1 MKIAIGIPITNRLV
15 DKDFFLSFAAME
27 KPAHYTLLAPS
38 HEIYS
43 HAQDIADI
51 RNDLV
56 KQAAVAG
63 ADALIMMDSDQ
74 VYPENTI
81 PQIIIGLSKYDAVG
95 AVVHRRYPP
104 FNPLLLR
111 GTLGRYEKISD
122 AECYSGDLIEIDA
135 TGCGC
140 IGYNLHV
147 FEDIKPP
154 WYELIP
160 GTNGKPVGEDIRFC
174 HKMRQAGFTIAA
186 DTSIQVD
193 HLTTFRVDRATH
205 ELFKL
210 IKGEKNGNLQK
221 RQRL

>member
-15 DKDFFLSFAAME
+15 DKDFFLSFAAMT

-43 HAQDIADI
+43 YAQDIADI

-74 VYPENTI
+74 VYPEDTVAKI
-81 PQIIIGLSKYDAVG
+81 TKRLLLYDVVG

-111 GTLGRYEKISD
+111 GTLGRYEKVSD

-140 IGYNLHV
+140 IGYNMHV
-147 FEDIKPP
+147 FEAVKYP
-154 WYELIP
+154 WFELLP
-160 GTNGKPVGEDIRFC
+160 GENGKPVGEDIRLC
-174 HKMRQAGFTIAA
+174 HKIKQAGLSIAA

-205 ELFKL
+205 QLFKL

-221 RQRL
+221 R

>member
-15 DKDFFLSFAAME
+15 DKDFFLSFAAMT

-43 HAQDIADI
+43 YAQDIADI

-74 VYPENTI
+74 VYPEDTVAKI
-81 PQIIIGLSKYDAVG
+81 AKRLLLYDVVG

-111 GTLGRYEKISD
+111 GTLGRYEKVSD

-140 IGYNLHV
+140 IGYNMHV
-147 FEDIKPP
+147 FEAVKYP
-154 WYELIP
+154 WFELLP
-160 GTNGKPVGEDIRFC
+160 GENGKPVGEDIRLC
-174 HKMRQAGFTIAA
+174 HKIKQAGLSIAA

-205 ELFKL
+205 QLFKL

-221 RQRL
+221 R

>member
-15 DKDFFLSFAAME
+15 DKDFFLSFAAMT

-43 HAQDIADI
+43 YAQDIADI

-74 VYPENTI
+74 VYPEDTVAKI
-81 PQIIIGLSKYDAVG
+81 TKRLLLYDVVG

-111 GTLGRYEKISD
+111 GTLGRYEKVSD
-122 AECYSGDLIEIDA
+122 TECYSGDLIEIDA

-140 IGYNLHV
+140 IGYNMHV
-147 FEDIKPP
+147 FETVKYP
-154 WYELIP
+154 WFELLP
-160 GTNGKPVGEDIRFC
+160 GENGKSVGEDIRLC
-174 HKMRQAGFTIAA
+174 HKIRQAGLSIAA

-221 RQRL
+221 R

>member
-15 DKDFFLSFAAME
+15 DKDFFLSFAAMT

-43 HAQDIADI
+43 YAQDIADI

-74 VYPENTI
+74 VYPEDTVAKI
-81 PQIIIGLSKYDAVG
+81 TKRLLLYDVVG

-111 GTLGRYEKISD
+111 GTLGRYEKVSD

-140 IGYNLHV
+140 IGYNMHV
-147 FEDIKPP
+147 FEAVKYP
-154 WYELIP
+154 WFELLP
-160 GTNGKPVGEDIRFC
+160 GENGKPVGEDIRLC
-174 HKMRQAGFTIAA
+174 HKIRQAGFSIAA

-221 RQRL
+221 R

>member
-15 DKDFFLSFAAME
+15 DKDFFLSFAAMT

-43 HAQDIADI
+43 YAQDIADI

-74 VYPENTI
+74 VYPEDTVAKI
-81 PQIIIGLSKYDAVG
+81 TKRLLLYDVVG

-111 GTLGRYEKISD
+111 GTLGRYEKVSD

-140 IGYNLHV
+140 IGYNMHV
-147 FEDIKPP
+147 FEEVKYP
-154 WYELIP
+154 WFELLP
-160 GTNGKPVGEDIRFC
+160 GENGKPVGEDIRLC
-174 HKMRQAGFTIAA
+174 HKIRQAGLSIAA

-205 ELFKL
+205 QLFKL

-221 RQRL
+221 R